1 MVLARISVWLIP
13 LLLAGAALYA
23 LWRRVD
29 VFSALCAGAGEGLSV
44 TLRILPALTATISVQ
59 LETSH

>member
-13 LLLAGAALYA
+13 LLLAGTALYA

-29 VFSALCAGAGEGLSV
+29 VFSDVLRRKESKQRKAL
-44 TLRILPALTATISVQ
+44 
-59 LETSH
+59 

>member
-13 LLLAGAALYA
+13 LLLAGTALYA

-44 TLRILPALTATISVQ
+44 TLRIPAPVP
-59 LETSH
+59 